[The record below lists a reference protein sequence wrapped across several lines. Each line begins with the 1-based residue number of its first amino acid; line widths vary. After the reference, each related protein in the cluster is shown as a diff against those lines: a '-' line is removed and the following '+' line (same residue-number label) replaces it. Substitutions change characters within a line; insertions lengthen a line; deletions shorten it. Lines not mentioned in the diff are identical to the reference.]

1 MAVGCNPGAICTAC
15 YTSPACFGVHRVYMI
30 DLGFPSATM
39 IIAGDG
45 PVKMDFGQTGSRNYP
60 RYNRATSQP
69 WTAKE
74 SGVWITPTYR
84 VHLLDTFRSLD
95 AALDEHKAKGTKPG
109 DPVYAKIFEQLA
121 EDVALAGFG
130 RDDAAQA
137 AYQVGQLSTYKRLES
152 LMPKQLQPDEQEA
165 ITHLQNQL
173 ETLAQIRK
181 NVEQAHASSA
191 QFIGWKSHTTD
202 MMRHF
207 AAKSEHLR
215 RFRALS
221 FRLNIMLSDYLG
233 VRHSGPSRGDLEKFA
248 SDADVAVACLQGAIE
263 HIKVF
268 GLKEEEPAASA
279 KPGRGAAQK
288 GGITQH
294 IHGNVSQAIATGR
307 ATQNVGQVGPSGNN
321 LDEIVNLLSQS
332 YELTRRQIEDAIG
345 VANQLD
351 AETKKPEG
359 RRNWKSIAEWGNTL
373 LGIAGKATDLT
384 EKLVPHLPWITALIE
399 QATHHG

>member
-1 MAVGCNPGAICTAC
+1 M
-15 YTSPACFGVHRVYMI
+15 
-30 DLGFPSATM
+30 
-39 IIAGDG
+39 
-45 PVKMDFGQTGSRNYP
+45 
-60 RYNRATSQP
+60 
-69 WTAKE
+69 
-74 SGVWITPTYR
+74 WITPTYR
-84 VHLLDTFRSLD
+84 VFLLDTFRSLD

-109 DPVYAKIFEQLA
+109 DPVYARIFEQLA

-173 ETLAQIRK
+173 EALAQIRK
-181 NVEQAHASSA
+181 NAEQAHASSP

-207 AAKSEHLR
+207 AAKSEHLS

-221 FRLNIMLSDYLG
+221 FRLNIMLSDYPG

-279 KPGRGAAQK
+279 KPARGRGAAQK

-294 IHGNVSQAIATGR
+294 IHGNVNQAIATGR
-307 ATQNVGQVGPSGNN
+307 ATQNVGQVGPSGNS
-321 LDEIVNLLSQS
+321 LDEIVNLLQQS
-332 YELTRRQIEDAIG
+332 YELTRRQMEDAIG

-351 AETKKPEG
+351 AETKKPEVG
-359 RRNWKSIAEWGNTL
+359 RNWKSIAEWGNTL

-384 EKLVPHLPWITALIE
+384 EKLAPHLPWITALIE